1 MDLTPYVEHLRRDLL
16 AAADGAGDELRNA
29 AERLGFALDPA
40 ARLALMEAISQACA
54 EITAEMRAGGVDVR
68 LDGRDLAFV
77 VDAAVAGPPAPPAP
91 PTPPVPPTPPGP
103 PEDLDD
109 GSTARI
115 TLRLPESVK
124 TKAEDAAAAA
134 GQSLNTWLVNVVR
147 SATRRDG
154 EAAINVD
161 IDLSSLPFF
170 GGGDPFGDGRGRRG
184 QRRMT
189 GWV

>member
-1 MDLTPYVEHLRRDLL
+1 MDITPYVEHLRRDLL
-16 AAADGAGDELRNA
+16 AAAEGAGDELRSA

-54 EITAEMRAGGVDVR
+54 EITAEMPAGGVDVR
-68 LDGRDLAFV
+68 LDGRELAFV
-77 VDAAVAGPPAPPAP
+77 VDSAPAALPAPPVPPAPPAP
-91 PTPPVPPTPPGP
+91 PA
-103 PEDLDD
+103 PEDDD
-109 GSTARI
+109 ASTARI

-124 TKAEDAAAAA
+124 GRAEDAAAAA

-147 SATRRDG
+147 AATRGDG
-154 EAAINVD
+154 DASINVD

-170 GGGDPFGDGRGRRG
+170 GGANPFGDSRARRN